1 MAAHSAEKCLAPCCL
16 FFCISMYFLMKV
28 AARSAE
34 KFKTL
39 QFVVSILHKKVRFS
53 KF

>member
-1 MAAHSAEKCLAPCCL
+1 M

-39 QFVVSILHKKVRFS
+39 QFVVSSLQKKPGDMYTES
-53 KF
+53 GKNDEGMQ